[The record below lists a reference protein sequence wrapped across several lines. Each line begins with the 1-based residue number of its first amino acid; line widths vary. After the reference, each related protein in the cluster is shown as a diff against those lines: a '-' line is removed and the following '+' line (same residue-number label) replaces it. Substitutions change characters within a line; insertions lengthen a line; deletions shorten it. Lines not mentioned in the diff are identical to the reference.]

1 MSDSDS
7 GGKSPSQQRNV
18 DTERALR
25 LAMRKIAAEQDVEVP
40 TLHSEVLC
48 TQVLQEAHS
57 GLLQEVSLWLD
68 PLQGSPREVVE
79 QLIKQ
84 HLQLAEQSR
93 GNLATMYAIPNDPS
107 YKSLTVEYDDL
118 GLLQEYHY
126 SRR

>member
-1 MSDSDS
+1 M
-7 GGKSPSQQRNV
+7 
-18 DTERALR
+18 
-25 LAMRKIAAEQDVEVP
+25 
-40 TLHSEVLC
+40 HSEVLC

-84 HLQLAEQSR
+84 HLQLAELSR

-107 YKSLTVEYDDL
+107 YKSLTVEYNDF
-118 GLLQEYHY
+118 GILQEYHY